1 MKKIFTLFVAILAI
15 TASYA
20 VPARPGWQTKTQP
33 DGTVMKLRLVGDENY
48 HYWINESGDVV
59 RENAEGYWMPIG
71 DEASKAIRRLS
82 KEAKGKR
89 AIRPAAKVPSTGS
102 LKGLVILVNFQD
114 LSILSDNKQS
124 DFDDL
129 MNGDN
134 YNYNGATGSVRK
146 YFIDQSN
153 EKYTPIFDVVGPVTV
168 ANNMAYYGGNNAD
181 GYDKN
186 AEGMIVEACSI
197 ANALYNVDFTRYDN
211 NNDGTVDFVYVI
223 YAGKGEAD
231 RGSENTIWP
240 HAWDLTSA
248 KIDVNKRTFD
258 GKLVDGYACSNEIDG
273 VSNKRTGIG
282 TITHEFSHVIG
293 LPDLYDTA
301 TDNNLSTP
309 GEWHVMDYGPYNN
322 DGKTPPN
329 YTIYDKY
336 YLGWETPTNL
346 GNTAQV
352 LTMKAGEGYQLAS
365 SNSLLAAT
373 TTNTVYYIENRQ
385 QSGWD
390 EYLPGHGLLIWK
402 IQYNADIWYNNT
414 VNNGSPLR
422 YALLTAAGNES
433 KIGSTK
439 DPFPGTGNK
448 TSWSG
453 LSGKPLKDIAEKNGV
468 ITLTYIDKPSTEE
481 PTDPEDGGDETPD
494 DGGNTTPD
502 DGGDDTPLTSAP
514 ATMAAGDNA
523 DACTVNGADGIK
535 VGSSKNKGTMT
546 ITVPAGAKTLS
557 FYAAA
562 WKGVYNL
569 SVSITPAANIT
580 PASITLTSD
589 EGIHNNSPFT
599 LKGDE
604 SNYLFTFTLTD
615 ITQETTFTL
624 TAPKRFVLWNATYSA
639 NGTADDDTP
648 DDGGNDGDNEDGTED
663 DNEGS
668 TEVKVS
674 GLVYADAYYYEYD
687 GVGYYDLDM
696 YKDIDLENYEYTY
709 PEVYVSIPAK
719 SKTALNGTYEVW
731 YAGYWSSANDS
742 IEIDEETYGTITIE
756 NVDNES
762 NYSIQGSFVGTDGK
776 TYIFNDVMNVWAF
789 DYDNYEEITLDE
801 NDKTSILDT
810 PNNPNSSTHKILRNG
825 HLLIIRNNETYTIL
839 GQIK

>member
-59 RENAEGYWMPIG
+59 RENAEGYWMPVG
-71 DEASKAIRRLS
+71 EKPQAIRERLMA
-82 KEAKGKR
+82 EGNMPMR
-89 AIRPAAKVPSTGS
+89 RQVMAKVPSTGS

-114 LSILSDNKQS
+114 LSIQSDNKQS
-124 DFDDL
+124 DFNDL

-153 EKYTPIFDVVGPVTV
+153 GKYTPKFDVVGPVTV
-168 ANNMAYYGGNNAD
+168 ANNMAYYGGNDAD

-197 ANALYNVDFTRYDN
+197 ANASYNVDFTQYDN
-211 NNDGTVDFVYVI
+211 DNDGYVDFVYVI

-231 RGSENTIWP
+231 GGSENTIWP
-240 HAWDLTSA
+240 HAWTLSA
-248 KIDVNKRTFD
+248 ARIDPNKRTFD
-258 GKLVDGYACSNEIDG
+258 GVVVDSYACSGELDG

-293 LPDLYDTA
+293 LPDLYDT
-301 TDNNLSTP
+301 STAGQNTVDDMTP
-309 GEWHVMDYGPYNN
+309 DTWHIMDYGSYNN

-352 LTMKAGEGYQLAS
+352 LTMEAGEGYQLAS
-365 SNSLLAAT
+365 SNSLLDAT
-373 TTNTVYYIENRQ
+373 STNTVYYIENRQ

-390 EYLPGHGLLIWK
+390 AHLPGHGLLIWR
-402 IQYNADIWYNNT
+402 IIYNQSVWDNNAPNST
-414 VNNGSPLR
+414 LGHLR
-422 YALLTAAGNES
+422 YALLSATGKTTN
-433 KIGSTK
+433 IGTNA
-439 DPFPGTGNK
+439 DPFPGTGNI
-448 TSWSG
+448 TTWTE
-453 LSGKPLKDIAEKNGV
+453 LSGKPLKDITEKNGV

-481 PTDPEDGGDETPD
+481 PTDPD

-523 DACTVNGADGIK
+523 TACTVNGADGIK
-535 VGSSKNKGTMT
+535 VGSSKKTGKMT

-562 WKGVYNL
+562 WNGVNNL
-569 SVSITPAANIT
+569 SVSITPAENIN
-580 PASITLTSD
+580 PASITLTAD
-589 EGIHNNSPFT
+589 EGIQGSATDFT
-599 LKGDE
+599 LTGDE
-604 SNYLFTFTLTD
+604 SGYLFTFTLTD

-624 TAPKRFVLWNATYSA
+624 TASKRFVLWNATCSA

-696 YKDIDLENYEYTY
+696 YKDIDPENYEYTY

-742 IEIDEETYGTITIE
+742 IEIDDETYGTITIE

-789 DYDNYEEITLDE
+789 DYDNYEEIVLNE
-801 NDKTSILDT
+801 NGNTAVLDT
-810 PNNPNSSTHKILRNG
+810 PNKPNSTTNKILRNG
-825 HLLIIRNNETYTIL
+825 QLFIIRNGRIYTVL

>member
-1 MKKIFTLFVAILAI
+1 MNKISSLAI
-15 TASYA
+15 YLLLALSSYA

-59 RENAEGYWMPIG
+59 RENAEGYWMPVG
-71 DEASKAIRRLS
+71 EMVIRRL
-82 KEAKGKR
+82 GNR
-89 AIRPAAKVPSTGS
+89 ASRRVGVMAKVPSTGS

-124 DFDDL
+124 DFNDL

-153 EKYTPIFDVVGPVTV
+153 GKYTPKFDVVGPVTLP
-168 ANNMAYYGGNNAD
+168 NNMSYYGGNDYD
-181 GYDKN
+181 GNDKKP
-186 AEGMIVEACSI
+186 GDMIVEACSI
-197 ANALYNVDFTRYDN
+197 ANALHNVDFTQYDN
-211 NNDGTVDFVYVI
+211 DNDGYVDFVYVI

-231 RGSENTIWP
+231 GGADNTIWP
-240 HAWDLTSA
+240 HAWTLSDA
-248 KIDVNKRTFD
+248 RINRNKRTFD
-258 GKLVDGYACSNEIDG
+258 GIVVDSYACSGELDG

-352 LTMKAGEGYQLAS
+352 LTMEAGEGYQLAS
-365 SNSLLAAT
+365 SNSLLDAT
-373 TTNTVYYIENRQ
+373 STNTVYYIENRQ

-390 EYLPGHGLLIWK
+390 AALPGHGLLVWK
-402 IQYNADIWYNNT
+402 IQYDEEEWYNNT
-414 VNNGSPLR
+414 LNNSSPLR
-422 YALLTAAGNES
+422 YALLTAAGDEN

-439 DPFPGTGNK
+439 DPFPGTGNI
-448 TSWSG
+448 TTWTE
-453 LSGKPLKDIAEKNGV
+453 LSGKPLKDITEKNGV
-468 ITLTYIDKPSTEE
+468 ITLTYIDKPATEE
-481 PTDPEDGGDETPD
+481 PTDPDDGGDDVTPD

-502 DGGDDTPLTSAP
+502 DGGDDTPLTSGP

-523 DACTVNGADGIK
+523 TACTVNGADGIK

-546 ITVPAGAKTLS
+546 ITVPAGAKTLT

-562 WKGVYNL
+562 WNGVNNL

-589 EGIHNNSPFT
+589 EGIRDNSPFT

-624 TAPKRFVLWNATYSA
+624 TASKRFVLWNATYSA

-789 DYDNYEEITLDE
+789 DYDNYEEIVLNE
-801 NDKTSILDT
+801 NGNTAVLDT
-810 PNNPNSSTHKILRNG
+810 PNKPNSTTNKILRNG
-825 HLLIIRNNETYTIL
+825 QLFIIRNGRIYTVL

>member
-1 MKKIFTLFVAILAI
+1 
-15 TASYA
+15 
-20 VPARPGWQTKTQP
+20 
-33 DGTVMKLRLVGDENY
+33 MKLRLVGDENY

-59 RENAEGYWMPIG
+59 RENAEGYWMPVG
-71 DEASKAIRRLS
+71 EKPQAIRERLMA
-82 KEAKGKR
+82 EGNMPMR
-89 AIRPAAKVPSTGS
+89 RQVMAKVPSTGS

-129 MNGDN
+129 MNSDN
-134 YNYNGATGSVRK
+134 YTYDGATGSVRK

-153 EKYTPIFDVVGPVTV
+153 GKYTPQFDVVGPVTLP
-168 ANNMAYYGGNNAD
+168 NNMSYYGGNYN
-181 GYDKN
+181 GYDLRP
-186 AEGMIVEACSI
+186 ADMVVEACSI
-197 ANALYNVDFTRYDN
+197 ANATHDVDFKKYDN
-211 NNDGTVDFVYVI
+211 DNDGYVDFVYVI

-231 RGSENTIWP
+231 GGTENTIWP
-240 HAWDLTSA
+240 HAWTLSDA
-248 KIDVNKRTFD
+248 RIDRNKRTFD
-258 GKLVDGYACSNEIDG
+258 GVVVDSYACSNEIDG
-273 VSNKRTGIG
+273 VLNKRTGIG

-301 TDNNLSTP
+301 DNTGNNRSTP

-352 LTMKAGEGYQLAS
+352 LTMEAGEGYQLAS
-365 SNSLLAAT
+365 SNSLLDAT
-373 TTNTVYYIENRQ
+373 STNTVYYIENRQ

-390 EYLPGHGLLIWK
+390 AALPGHGLLVWK
-402 IQYNADIWYNNT
+402 IQYDEGKWYNNT
-414 VNNGSPLR
+414 LNNSSPLR
-422 YALLTAAGNES
+422 YALLTAAGNEN

-439 DPFPGTGNK
+439 DPFPGTGNI
-448 TSWSG
+448 TTWTE
-453 LSGKPLKDIAEKNGV
+453 LSGKPLKDITEKNGV

-481 PTDPEDGGDETPD
+481 PTDPEDGG
-494 DGGNTTPD
+494 NTTPD

-514 ATMAAGDNA
+514 ATMATGDNA
-523 DACTVNGADGIK
+523 TACTVNGADGIK
-535 VGSSKNKGTMT
+535 IESSKNKGTMT

-562 WKGVYNL
+562 WNGVNNL

-589 EGIHNNSPFT
+589 EGIRDNSPFT

-624 TAPKRFVLWNATYSA
+624 TASKRFVLWNATYSA

-668 TEVKVS
+668 SEVKVS

-742 IEIDEETYGTITIE
+742 IEIDDKTYGTITIE

-789 DYDNYEEITLDE
+789 DYDNYEEIVLNE
-801 NDKTSILDT
+801 NGNTAVLDT
-810 PNNPNSSTHKILRNG
+810 PNKPNSTTNKILRNG
-825 HLLIIRNNETYTIL
+825 QLFIIRNGRIYTVL

>member
-1 MKKIFTLFVAILAI
+1 MNKIFSLLVALLAI
-15 TASYA
+15 ASTYA

-59 RENAEGYWMPIG
+59 RENAEGYWMPVG
-71 DEASKAIRRLS
+71 EKVIRRL
-82 KEAKGKR
+82 GNR
-89 AIRPAAKVPSTGS
+89 ASRRVGVMAKVPSTGS

-124 DFDDL
+124 EFNDL

-134 YNYNGATGSVRK
+134 YTYNGATGSVRK

-153 EKYTPIFDVVGPVTV
+153 GKYTPKFDVVGPVTLP
-168 ANNMAYYGGNNAD
+168 NNMSYYGGNDYD
-181 GYDKN
+181 GYDKKP
-186 AEGMIVEACSI
+186 GDMIVEACSI
-197 ANALYNVDFTRYDN
+197 ANALDTVDFTQYDN
-211 NNDGTVDFVYVI
+211 DNDGSVDFVYVI

-231 RGSENTIWP
+231 GGTENTIWP
-240 HAWDLTSA
+240 HAWTLSDA
-248 KIDVNKRTFD
+248 RIDRNKRTFD
-258 GKLVDGYACSNEIDG
+258 GVVVDSYACSGELDG

-352 LTMKAGEGYQLAS
+352 LTMEAGEGYQLAS
-365 SNSLLAAT
+365 SNSLLDAT
-373 TTNTVYYIENRQ
+373 STNTVYYIENRQ
-385 QSGWD
+385 KSGWD
-390 EYLPGHGLLIWK
+390 AHLPGHGLLVWK
-402 IQYNADIWYNNT
+402 IQYDEEKWYNNT
-414 VNNGSPLR
+414 LNNSSPLR
-422 YALLTAAGNES
+422 YALLTAAGDENN
-433 KIGSTK
+433 IGSTK
-439 DPFPGTGNK
+439 DPFPGTGNI
-448 TSWSG
+448 TTWTE
-453 LSGKPLKDIAEKNGV
+453 LSGKPLKDITEKNGV

-481 PTDPEDGGDETPD
+481 PTDPDDGGDDVTPD

-502 DGGDDTPLTSAP
+502 DGGDDTPLTSGP

-523 DACTVNGADGIK
+523 DVCTVNGKDGIK
-535 VGSSKNKGTMT
+535 VGTSKKTGSMT
-546 ITVPAGAKTLS
+546 ITVPAGARTLS

-562 WKGVYNL
+562 WNGVNNL

-589 EGIHNNSPFT
+589 EGIRDKSPFT

-624 TAPKRFVLWNATYSA
+624 TASKRFVLWNATYSA

-696 YKDIDLENYEYTY
+696 YKDIDPENYEYTY

-789 DYDNYEEITLDE
+789 DYDNYEEIVLNE
-801 NDKTSILDT
+801 NGNTAVLDT
-810 PNNPNSSTHKILRNG
+810 PNKPNSTTNKILRNG
-825 HLLIIRNNETYTIL
+825 QLFIIRNGRIYTVL